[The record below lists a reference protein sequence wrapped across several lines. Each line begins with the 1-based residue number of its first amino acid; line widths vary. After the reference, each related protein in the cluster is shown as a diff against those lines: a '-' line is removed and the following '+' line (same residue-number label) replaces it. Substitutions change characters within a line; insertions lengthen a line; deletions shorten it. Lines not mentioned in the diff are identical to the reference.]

1 MFKLFTFVWPF
12 GWVMCKIIFYIQDVS
27 MICSVLTLTAMSME
41 RFYAIVYPLQSRRV
55 CTVSQARRVVVS
67 TWLLALLLA
76 LPRTWIQASKRF
88 LLISG
93 WMIFF

>member
-1 MFKLFTFVWPF
+1 
-12 GWVMCKIIFYIQDVS
+12 

-67 TWLLALLLA
+67 TWLFALLLA
-76 LPRTWIQASKRF
+76 LPRTWIQVSSKVAALGLDLF
-88 LLISG
+88 LLGSVSS
-93 WMIFF
+93 W